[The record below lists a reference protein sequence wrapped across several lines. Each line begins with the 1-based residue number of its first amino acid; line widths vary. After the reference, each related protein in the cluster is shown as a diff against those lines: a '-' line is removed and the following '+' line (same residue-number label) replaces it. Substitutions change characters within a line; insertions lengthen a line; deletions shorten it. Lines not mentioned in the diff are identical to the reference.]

1 MARGAVIALIGGS
14 GTGKSVLLRE
24 IIGLLRPQAGRI
36 ELFGQSVWNA
46 TPAQMNAL
54 RRRFGVL
61 FQDGALFSSL
71 SVEDNVATP
80 LFEHTDLPHATCR
93 QLARLKLALAG
104 LPADTAG
111 KRPSELSGG
120 MRKRVA
126 LARALALD
134 PELLF
139 LDEPTSGLDPISARA
154 FDSLIRLL
162 ADSLGLTVFLVTH
175 DLDTLFSIIDRVIVL
190 SDGRVLGS
198 GTLAELK
205 QSTIRG
211 CAITS
216 PHGRRMEK
224 PRMETEGRY
233 TLVGTLV
240 LAVIA
245 LMTLAIVWL
254 VGAADQIAYQ
264 TYTIYFKQQSLD
276 GLAVG
281 SPVKMRGIKVGVVDS
296 YRFAQGDDEAVSVTA
311 RIDEGV
317 PVHTGAAAYIKRN
330 LVTGIAAVEIN
341 NGPSNSALLS
351 EIPRGERYP
360 VIAEGSSDLDKVAT
374 AISRLAVSGAQ
385 VLEKMDTLLS
395 ENNQHA
401 ISQTSPTLTICRP
414 SRRQQAES
422 RRRGTGH
429 PRRRR

>member
-1 MARGAVIALIGGS
+1 MAEPVIDVRDVSTTLGGHSIHRGLSLSVARGEVVALIGGS

-36 ELFGQSVWNA
+36 ELFGQSVWDA

-93 QLARLKLALAG
+93 RLARLKLALAG
-104 LPADTAG
+104 LPADAAG

-198 GTLAELK
+198 GTLTELK
-205 QSTIRG
+205 QIDDPWLRDYFAARAKDGET
-211 CAITS
+211 A
-216 PHGRRMEK
+216 HG
-224 PRMETEGRY
+224 
-233 TLVGTLV
+233 
-240 LAVIA
+240 
-245 LMTLAIVWL
+245 
-254 VGAADQIAYQ
+254 
-264 TYTIYFKQQSLD
+264 
-276 GLAVG
+276 
-281 SPVKMRGIKVGVVDS
+281 
-296 YRFAQGDDEAVSVTA
+296 
-311 RIDEGV
+311 
-317 PVHTGAAAYIKRN
+317 N
-330 LVTGIAAVEIN
+330 
-341 NGPSNSALLS
+341 
-351 EIPRGERYP
+351 
-360 VIAEGSSDLDKVAT
+360 
-374 AISRLAVSGAQ
+374 
-385 VLEKMDTLLS
+385 
-395 ENNQHA
+395 
-401 ISQTSPTLTICRP
+401 
-414 SRRQQAES
+414 
-422 RRRGTGH
+422 
-429 PRRRR
+429 